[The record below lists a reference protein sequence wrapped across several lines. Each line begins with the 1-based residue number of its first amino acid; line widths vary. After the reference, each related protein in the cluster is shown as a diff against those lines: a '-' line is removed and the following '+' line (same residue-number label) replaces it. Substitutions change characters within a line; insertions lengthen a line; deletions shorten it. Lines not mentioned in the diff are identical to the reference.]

1 MLGDTRHHQRGF
13 TLVEAMIA
21 VALIGILSAVVLPG
35 FRGFTETSQLNATAN
50 NVFTAMQQAKTTAIQ
65 RNETTQLVMQ
75 GSGKWCLRVPDAAC
89 DLTSNTLETG
99 VVKKY
104 IEPPPPTTELK
115 FYDTSDTL
123 ITTNA
128 QITYDGLGRVLPGA
142 NTIAQVDIGLTKNT
156 AKTLAATDKLL
167 SVRLQN
173 GLVKLCDAK
182 RTEGPQAC
190 G

>member
-1 MLGDTRHHQRGF
+1 MLIPGVAIDRTRQRGF
-13 TLVEAMIA
+13 TLVEAMIS

-35 FRGFTETSQLNATAN
+35 FRGFTETASLNATAN

-75 GSGKWCLRVPDAAC
+75 DSGKWCLRLPDADC
-89 DLTSNTLETG
+89 DLTSNALETG

-104 IEPPPPTTELK
+104 IEPPLSTTQLK
-115 FYDTSDTL
+115 FYDDTGAL
-123 ITTNA
+123 ISTNA

-142 NTIAQVDIGLTKNT
+142 DTIDHVDVGLSNN
-156 AKTLAATDKLL
+156 ADKLL
-167 SVRLQN
+167 RVRLAN

-190 G
+190 DK